1 MIYKLFERTHLM
13 ATFLPMN
20 QANIQLMLQNDA
32 QQLRTYVSWLEQRVE
47 AYNNLTTDAMTAA
60 GITDGPTQNVILA
73 FEADINR
80 AYQYATGT
88 AQAVAADMRFD
99 CAAVLGVL

>member
-1 MIYKLFERTHLM
+1 M
-13 ATFLPMN
+13 ATFLPLN

-32 QQLRTYVSWLEQRVE
+32 QQLRTYISWLEQRVQ
-47 AYNNLTTDAMTAA
+47 AYNNLNTAAMTAA
-60 GITDGPTQNVILA
+60 QITDPNTQSVILA

-88 AQAVAADMRFD
+88 PQAVAADMRFD
-99 CAAVLGVL
+99 CAAILGVL

>member
-1 MIYKLFERTHLM
+1 M
-13 ATFLPMN
+13 ATFLPLN
-20 QANIQLMLQNDA
+20 EANIQLMLQNDA
-32 QQLRTYVSWLEQRVE
+32 QQLRTYISWLEQRVE
-47 AYNNLTTDAMTAA
+47 AYNNLTTAAMTAA
-60 GITDGPTQNVILA
+60 QITDPNVQSVILA

-99 CAAVLGVL
+99 CAAILGVL

>member
-1 MIYKLFERTHLM
+1 M
-13 ATFLPMN
+13 ATFLPLN

-32 QQLRTYVSWLEQRVE
+32 QQLRTYISWLEQRVE
-47 AYNNLTTDAMTAA
+47 AYNNLNTTAMNAA
-60 GITDGPTQNVILA
+60 GITDSNTQSVILA

-88 AQAVAADMRFD
+88 PQAVAADMRFD
-99 CAAVLGVL
+99 CAAILGVL